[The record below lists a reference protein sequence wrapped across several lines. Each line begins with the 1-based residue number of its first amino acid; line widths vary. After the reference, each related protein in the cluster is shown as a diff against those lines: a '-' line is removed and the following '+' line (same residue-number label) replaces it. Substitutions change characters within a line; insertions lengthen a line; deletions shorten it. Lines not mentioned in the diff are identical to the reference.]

1 MTAGINSA
9 ITDDILK
16 VAHWGVRHL
25 SLAND
30 KMDHIWNIL
39 QRHKTLFSDFT
50 RGDKSVWV
58 QLVTRPDTFWLEVHD
73 LSAMDALVGLIY
85 FEGVIGI
92 DVDAHLV
99 YFDRKPAEK
108 VEVTRQALRY
118 MFQEFPIQR
127 ITVTIPVIFNA
138 TGRMLD
144 KLGFKREGKKRAS
157 VLLGG
162 HWVDQ
167 YIYGLLRSEA
177 WAGSP
182 KV

>member
-1 MTAGINSA
+1 MNITGIHSVIPESVLMVDRWA
-9 ITDDILK
+9 
-16 VAHWGVRHL
+16 VRHL
-25 SLAND
+25 NLADD
-30 KMDHIWNIL
+30 KLDRLWNVL

-50 RGDKSVWV
+50 KGDKSVWV
-58 QLVTRPDTFWLEVHD
+58 SLVTRPDTYWLEVYNATED
-73 LSAMDALVGLIY
+73 ELVGLIY
-85 FEGVIGI
+85 FENVIGVDI
-92 DVDAHLV
+92 DAHLV

-108 VEVTRQALRY
+108 VEVTRSVLRY
-118 MFQEFPIQR
+118 MFDTFPIQR
-127 ITVTIPVIFNA
+127 ISVTIPVIYNA

-167 YIYGLLRSEA
+167 YMYGLLRSEA

-182 KV
+182 KA